1 MMTTSKYIGCIL
13 MFLSIIGA
21 LIAFF
26 AIDWTLGVLFCSF
39 VAYRIGYFLSQ
50 LSMSIYSWACKSPS

>member
-1 MMTTSKYIGCIL
+1 MMTTSKFIGCIL
-13 MFLSIIGA
+13 MLLSIIGA

-39 VAYRIGYFLSQ
+39 VAYRIGYFLNEPKIK
-50 LSMSIYSWACKSPS
+50 LNL

>member
-1 MMTTSKYIGCIL
+1 MMTTSKYIGCVL

-39 VAYRIGYFLSQ
+39 VAYRIGYFLNEPKVKIN
-50 LSMSIYSWACKSPS
+50 L